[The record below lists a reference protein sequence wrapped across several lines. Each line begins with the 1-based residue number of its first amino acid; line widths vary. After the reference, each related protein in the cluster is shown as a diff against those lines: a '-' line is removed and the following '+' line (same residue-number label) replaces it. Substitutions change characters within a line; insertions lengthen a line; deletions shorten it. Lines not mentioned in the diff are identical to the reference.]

1 MSCYR
6 SSTGT
11 PLDTDSSNFQR
22 RLHRY
27 GCIRHCS
34 CRIHLHLKKTMVLGK
49 KVIAH
54 HVSPFSAKWNPVIW
68 HILHWSLVLLVNT
81 PKWLTAWENLVE
93 SGWPTDL
100 LDDGHD
106 ARFALI
112 SWHTSQ
118 GANKTSSRDYNKHLS
133 HTCDLNVWLSCN
145 LGSQAGVLNIN
156 HAFHLHYKCM
166 WIEFQSISTWLRG
179 FPPGTP
185 VSSLLK
191 IDS

>member
-1 MSCYR
+1 MVNNALVVYWSVRNGNIELWLNSPYPHMSCYR

-68 HILHWSLVLLVNT
+68 HILHWSLFLLVNT

-133 HTCDLNVWLSCN
+133 HTCDLNVWLSC
-145 LGSQAGVLNIN
+145 
-156 HAFHLHYKCM
+156 K
-166 WIEFQSISTWLRG
+166 IEWLRK
-179 FPPGTP
+179 
-185 VSSLLK
+185 LLPFFFFMK
-191 IDS
+191 TSR